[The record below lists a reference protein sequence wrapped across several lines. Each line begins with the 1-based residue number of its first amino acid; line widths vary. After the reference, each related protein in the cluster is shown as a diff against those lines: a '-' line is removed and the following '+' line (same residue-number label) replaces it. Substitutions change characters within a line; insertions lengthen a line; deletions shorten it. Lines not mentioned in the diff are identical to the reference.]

1 MFHKI
6 FFITM
11 VIMVFVFSAAI
22 GSMAGAFIS
31 SDGFRNWRLTTPAG
45 RFGRKSTRIRRSW
58 TNGRVYA

>member
-45 RFGRKSTRIRRSW
+45 RTGRKNIQIPK
-58 TNGRVYA
+58 Y